1 VQLYLHTL
9 KILSANSGMSHHD
22 GHIVYGL
29 VEPTYF
35 KTQWCKE
42 KELNVGEIVAI
53 IPAQGGSKGLV
64 GKNLRPISGQPLVAW
79 SV

>member
-1 VQLYLHTL
+1 
-9 KILSANSGMSHHD
+9 
-22 GHIVYGL
+22 L

-53 IPAQGGSKGLV
+53 IPAQGGPKGLV
-64 GKNLRPISGQPLVAW
+64 GKNLRPISGQPLVAR